1 MNNLEKQYEDIKE
14 SNMFKSQEEKIERW
28 GEKVDRHSLRS
39 EFQRDRDRILYSRA
53 FRRLSGKTQVFRTGN
68 DDHIRTRLTHTLEVS
83 QIARTISKE
92 LGLDED
98 LTEAIAL
105 GHDLGHTPFGHVG
118 ERTLNQIMNGC
129 YIIGDF
135 NTDLMKSNIK
145 KGFKHNLQG
154 VRVVN
159 EIEESPLNLTK
170 ETIFGIMHHSS
181 MSYKE
186 CNKDGF
192 SNCDLKHKNKN
203 SEDCGKQYKL
213 DFYEYITDKIKYD
226 QFWSLE
232 ALVVAMADEIAQRH
246 HDIEDAIEFK
256 IISQENLSNTI
267 NDCFGELIEEGSS
280 HYNTLRKLSDEV
292 DKYEMIS
299 NFSKFIVD
307 FLTTDLINES
317 KKNII
322 TMKEKF
328 NISST
333 EDFYTK
339 KSSIY
344 NDVDTFANEKDKNY
358 IFNVIKFSDDTK
370 KGDKKL
376 QKFLKNRILKSF
388 EAQRMDGLGSY
399 VITKLFEAYTH
410 NPQQLSDKAIKRL
423 YKNIYDNKVGLESKL
438 KELKKDT
445 PIEELDKYTKIINDI
460 KELSEDIKD
469 TADVGEIRDVIG
481 RLHYQVMDGKLEVD
495 EIYKDILLRTI
506 CDYIGGMTDSYALNE
521 HKALY
526 NHN

>member
-1 MNNLEKQYEDIKE
+1 MGSLEKQYEDIKE
-14 SNMFKSQEEKIERW
+14 KNIFKAQEEKIERW
-28 GEKVDRHSLRS
+28 GEKVERHPLRS

-83 QIARTISKE
+83 QIARTVSKE

-135 NTDLMKSNIK
+135 NSDMIKSNIK

-154 VRVVN
+154 ARVVN
-159 EIEESPLNLTK
+159 ELEESPLNLTK
-170 ETIFGIMHHSS
+170 ETIFGIMRHSS
-181 MSYKE
+181 MSYKK

-203 SEDCGKQYKL
+203 NKDCNKQYKL
-213 DFYEYITDKIKYD
+213 DFYDYILKKIEYDR
-226 QFWSLE
+226 FWSLE

-256 IISQENLSNTI
+256 IISHENLHKTI
-267 NDCFGELIEEGSS
+267 EDCFGNMIKEDSL
-280 HYNTLRKLSDEV
+280 HYDAFKKLSTKG
-292 DKYEMIS
+292 DKYVMIT

-307 FLTTDLINES
+307 FLTTDLINET

-322 TMKEKF
+322 NMKKEF
-328 NISST
+328 NISSAD
-333 EDFYTK
+333 DFYDK
-339 KSSIY
+339 KSEIY
-344 NDVDTFANEKDKNY
+344 NDVEIFKKEKNKNY
-358 IFNVIKFSDDTK
+358 IFNIVKFSKAVEDGDDK
-370 KGDKKL
+370 IQD
-376 QKFLKNRILKSF
+376 FLKNRILKSF
-388 EAQRMDGLGSY
+388 EAQRMDGLGNY

-410 NPQQLSDKAIKRL
+410 NPQQLSNKAIKRL
-423 YKNIYDNKVGLESKL
+423 YKNIYTNMIETESRLKNNKQNEEKEKNTKL
-438 KELKKDT
+438 VKDLKV
-445 PIEELDKYTKIINDI
+445 LI
-460 KELSEDIKD
+460 KNTD
-469 TADVGEIRDVIG
+469 DVGEIREIIG
-481 RLHYQVMDGKLEVD
+481 KLHYQVMDGKLEVD
-495 EIYKDILLRTI
+495 NVYKDILLRTI
-506 CDYIGGMTDSYALNE
+506 CDYIGGMTDNYALNE
-521 HKALY
+521 HKVLY